1 MSKSED
7 DAALQELMRII
18 RQPAKDSGQT
28 QAVFLLNLVK
38 ETLGSSQKEIP
49 KQEGPKVS
57 QFFNTEGRLISIPV
71 GTKKKIAVLGN
82 IARVLEPSRVYSE
95 KELNEVL
102 SKFHDD
108 TAALR
113 RHMIEFNILVR
124 DNRSMYWLKV

>member
-1 MSKSED
+1 M
-7 DAALQELMRII
+7 
-18 RQPAKDSGQT
+18 
-28 QAVFLLNLVK
+28 K